1 MGSVP
6 NIKKTDLSGEDS
18 NSQKEC
24 FSEATLVPRE
34 KLVADPASCAETIEV
49 SDVPESVSNLEKI
62 DSKGQNSTTEKE
74 LYNESVIAS
83 EKTVAGPSSCA
94 KSTDVSHVLERY
106 LKAEDSNIQKELY
119 SKAALV
125 TTEKMVVEPTACS
138 ESIDVPD
145 VSQIVSNLER
155 RDLKDE
161 DSVIQKELFRESTL
175 VTSEKM
181 IVEPASWSES
191 IDVSDVLQSVS
202 NLERRDLNDKGSVI
216 QKELFSESTLVTS
229 EKLVVDPASRA
240 ESIDVSDV
248 LESVF
253 KQEMTGLKGEHSN
266 IQKELHE
273 ESIIVTRDNMVIDPA
288 SCAESVHVSGVLE
301 SVSNLEKTYLEGEG
315 SDIQKESHEGS
326 TLGTRENTA
335 PCGESTDVPGA
346 LESLIEQ
353 NRGALC
359 MDAIAAI
366 EEFMTTSA
374 EDQPQCSSPIALSP
388 WGESGYYQG
397 DAVDSGLWGVQD
409 DPINDMWSLLSP
421 TPAPQHLSG

>member
-1 MGSVP
+1 M
-6 NIKKTDLSGEDS
+6 
-18 NSQKEC
+18 
-24 FSEATLVPRE
+24 
-34 KLVADPASCAETIEV
+34 
-49 SDVPESVSNLEKI
+49 
-62 DSKGQNSTTEKE
+62 
-74 LYNESVIAS
+74 
-83 EKTVAGPSSCA
+83 
-94 KSTDVSHVLERY
+94 STDVSHVPERY
-106 LKAEDSNIQKELY
+106 LKAEDSNIQKELC
-119 SKAALV
+119 SKAA
-125 TTEKMVVEPTACS
+125 P
-138 ESIDVPD
+138 
-145 VSQIVSNLER
+145 
-155 RDLKDE
+155 
-161 DSVIQKELFRESTL
+161 

-181 IVEPASWSES
+181 VVEPASWSES

-202 NLERRDLNDKGSVI
+202 NLEGRDLKDKGSVI

-229 EKLVVDPASRA
+229 EKLVVDPASCA

-253 KQEMTGLKGEHSN
+253 KQEIAGLKGEHSN

-273 ESIIVTRDNMVIDPA
+273 ESIIVTRDNMLIDPA

-315 SDIQKESHEGS
+315 SDIQKELHEGS

-346 LESLIEQ
+346 LESLIEL
-353 NRGALC
+353 NRGTLC

-397 DAVDSGLWGVQD
+397 DAVDSALWGVQD